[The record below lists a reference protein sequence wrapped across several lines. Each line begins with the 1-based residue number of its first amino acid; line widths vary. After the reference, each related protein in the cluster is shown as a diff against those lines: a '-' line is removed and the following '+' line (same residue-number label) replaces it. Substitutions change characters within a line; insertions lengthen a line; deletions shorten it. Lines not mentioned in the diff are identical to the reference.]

1 MNDAVC
7 MYMICLMIEIVISF
21 SESSPEKQSEHRDRK
36 PFIAKYWDFRGSNV
50 EEFQQIGTSDKNL
63 QNHDS
68 DAGKYFLHRNT
79 EIDVKKDVKTN
90 KVKRLILYNTI

>member
-1 MNDAVC
+1 
-7 MYMICLMIEIVISF
+7 MIEIVISF

-79 EIDVKKDVKTN
+79 EIDVKKEVLKTN
-90 KVKRLILYNTI
+90 KVKCLTLYNTM